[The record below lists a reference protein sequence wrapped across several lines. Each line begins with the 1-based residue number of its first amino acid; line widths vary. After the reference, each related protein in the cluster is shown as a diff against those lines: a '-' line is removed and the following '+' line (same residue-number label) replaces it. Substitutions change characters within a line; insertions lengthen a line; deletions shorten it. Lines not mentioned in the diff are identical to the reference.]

1 MPEVSRYL
9 YGREPF
15 FRDDFP
21 FAIRQVRNR
30 TEDFNLDK
38 RFRRMFWKI
47 TYVISG
53 QGNYVIGDRKFPF
66 RRNSLIV
73 VHPGADT
80 TYEIEGDALELYNLV
95 FDRSFLPKEF
105 LQLED
110 PFHFLRIFSAEYHQ
124 EYESPLYLL
133 TATREIVT
141 LIRSIYREYE
151 NNEPNRKTMLQLQF
165 SELLLLVLRRTETK
179 GHRNPEWTAFYVRE
193 YLKEHF
199 REDISLQ
206 ALAKEL
212 RISPER
218 LSRLYRERTGKSM
231 MEEVKKL
238 RLEYAADLLTRSTI
252 TATAAAEKS
261 GFRDPSYFYRS
272 FAARFGCSPEKYRKK
287 QA

>member
-1 MPEVSRYL
+1 MTEVSRYL

-53 QGNYVIGDRKFPF
+53 QGNYVIGDRKFPL
-66 RRNSLIV
+66 RPNSLIV
-73 VHPGADT
+73 VHPGAYT

-95 FDRSFLPKEF
+95 FDRTFLPKEF
-105 LQLED
+105 AELQD
-110 PFHFLRIFSAEYHQ
+110 PLHFLRIFSAEYRQ

-133 TATREIVT
+133 TATREIAA

-151 NNEPNRKTMLQLQF
+151 SNEPNRKTLLQLRF
-165 SELLLLVLRRTETK
+165 SELLLLILRRTERK
-179 GHRNPEWTAFYVRE
+179 GHRNPEWTACYVRT
-193 YLKEHF
+193 YLQKHFKEEFSQQH
-199 REDISLQ
+199 
-206 ALAKEL
+206 LAAEL

-218 LSRLYRERTGKSM
+218 LSRLYREHYGRSIMADLK
-231 MEEVKKL
+231 EL
-238 RLEYAADLLTRSTI
+238 RLLYAADLLNDPAV
-252 TATAAAEKS
+252 TAPVAARKA
-261 GFRDPSYFYRS
+261 GFRDTSYFYRS
-272 FAARFGCSPEKYRKK
+272 FAAQFGCSPEKYRNKK
-287 QA
+287 